1 MRTINH
7 QCIKLAPREMTRGYI
22 FLGGWEVFDV
32 WPVLKSCQLLFRL
45 PCKVCGSFY
54 LIFTTLFARK
64 SKATKDYKNE
74 SSSSLHAS
82 HNGNRSYECAC
93 TLGKN
98 INSVKNHQKKIFFQT
113 YINCTNFQ

>member
-1 MRTINH
+1 
-7 QCIKLAPREMTRGYI
+7 MTRGYI

-64 SKATKDYKNE
+64 SKATKD
-74 SSSSLHAS
+74 
-82 HNGNRSYECAC
+82 
-93 TLGKN
+93 
-98 INSVKNHQKKIFFQT
+98 
-113 YINCTNFQ
+113 